1 MTLYLLWDIDGTLL
15 STARAGVFAL
25 EDAARELLGRDVDL
39 QALPT
44 AGLTDAAI
52 AERVLAM
59 HGHAAGPERIER
71 FLRVYEAA
79 LPARLPLRQGRVLD
93 GVRPALDAL
102 AARDDV
108 VSLLLTGNVEGG
120 GWAKLR
126 HYELDGYFERGAFC
140 GLDTDRAEIAGR
152 ARELVRQHGGGDMI
166 VIGDTPH
173 DVSCG
178 KAIEARTLAV
188 ATGGT
193 TLEALEACEPWRAVE
208 RLPEPEELVA
218 LLGIDRPEAR

>member
-1 MTLYLLWDIDGTLL
+1 VTLLVLWDIDGTLL

-52 AERVLAM
+52 AERVLTT
-59 HGHAAGPERIER
+59 HGDAGGPERVER

-79 LPARLPLRQGRVLD
+79 LPDRLPLRQGRVLD

-102 AARDDV
+102 AARDDAV
-108 VSLLLTGNVEGG
+108 NALLTGNVEGG
-120 GWAKLR
+120 AWAKLR
-126 HYELDGYFERGAFC
+126 HYGLDGYFERGAFC
-140 GLDTDRAEIAGR
+140 RLDVERAAIARR
-152 ARELVRQHGGGDMI
+152 ARALGDGPMV

-173 DVSCG
+173 DVACG
-178 KAIEARTLAV
+178 KAIDARTLAV
-188 ATGGT
+188 ASGGT
-193 TLEALEACEPWRAVE
+193 SLAELAACEPWRAIE
-208 RLPEPEELVA
+208 RLPPPDELLA
-218 LLGIDRPEAR
+218 LLELE